1 MKSTPRRILAE
12 EARVQNEA
20 VKATQQSVTLTTNQY
35 KAGTVSYLNV
45 ITIQTIALTNER
57 TALSIRGSQ
66 MTDSVL
72 LIAALGGGWNIAD
85 LPSTQEAIER

>member
-35 KAGTVSYLNV
+35 KAGTVSYLNA

>member
-85 LPSTQEAIER
+85 LPATQEAIER

>member
-45 ITIQTIALTNER
+45 ITTQTIALTNER

-85 LPSTQEAIER
+85 LPATQEAIER

>member
-1 MKSTPRRILAE
+1 M
-12 EARVQNEA
+12 
-20 VKATQQSVTLTTNQY
+20 TTNQY

-45 ITIQTIALTNER
+45 ITTQTIALTNER

>member
-45 ITIQTIALTNER
+45 ITTQTIALTNER